1 MEVVREYPANERTA
15 AARIGLVGPAGVPGG
30 VAGMSNGL
38 GLCRRKLG
46 QHGVPYTGMAR
57 SSAATLVAG
66 RGKSH
71 TISVIVGCGRHKSS
85 WRGGAAVERARGPVG
100 EEELPSNVLE
110 VLVSSLKDD
119 SLSKSMLRMVSN
131 EGRVSRCRIMSTR
144 VAKRESSPLT
154 VYMTRNLVRYAKRND
169 FIGVRWWLGWS
180 ITSSHGNQL
189 GGDEEL
195 AERRRVR
202 RG

>member
-1 MEVVREYPANERTA
+1 MMEVVREYLADERTA
-15 AARIGLVGPAGVPGG
+15 AAGTGLVGPAGVPRG

-38 GLCRRKLG
+38 GLCRRQLG
-46 QHGVPYTGMAR
+46 QQWSCMRACTMKHEEQKPCV
-57 SSAATLVAG
+57 
-66 RGKSH
+66 KSH
-71 TISVIVGCGRHKSS
+71 PCSIHRHGSKQCYDFGCGV
-85 WRGGAAVERARGPVG
+85 GDFEELPFGVEDVDVTRAVG

-119 SLSKSMLRMVSN
+119 SLSRSMFN
-131 EGRVSRCRIMSTR
+131 
-144 VAKRESSPLT
+144 
-154 VYMTRNLVRYAKRND
+154 RNLVGYAKRND
-169 FIGVRWWLGWS
+169 FISVRWWLGWS

-202 RG
+202 SG